1 MFVMPIRYANS
12 LCQLMC
18 NYWSATILGR
28 PFEYC
33 HLKYCH
39 LKYDYLSAATINAT
53 AKLRKISVPSEVE
66 VDSARNI
73 NISQRIKKLLKI
85 FTQKI

>member
-1 MFVMPIRYANS
+1 MPIRLY
-12 LCQLMC
+12 QLMC

-33 HLKYCH
+33 HLKC
-39 LKYDYLSAATINAT
+39 DYLSAATINAT

-73 NISQRIKKLLKI
+73 NISQRIKKLFKI